1 MTASAVKVRASGR
14 TKRRAMSDGTACMPD
29 TCLYSSKGMIGGID
43 GEFTSTRGL
52 PAYAA
57 VCHRRHAASFITRA
71 SSFEPGGS
79 MRPIYRLAISGALAL
94 CVPCVALNPGSAQEP
109 YPSKPIHLVVTTAAG
124 GANDLVARAVAERLS
139 ESLRQPVIIENQP
152 AATAE

>member
-1 MTASAVKVRASGR
+1 
-14 TKRRAMSDGTACMPD
+14 
-29 TCLYSSKGMIGGID
+29 
-43 GEFTSTRGL
+43 
-52 PAYAA
+52 
-57 VCHRRHAASFITRA
+57 
-71 SSFEPGGS
+71 
-79 MRPIYRLAISGALAL
+79 MRPSFRLILSAALAL
-94 CVPCVALNPGSAQEP
+94 CVSCVALDPGAAQEP